1 MADIKTSKDAMRAY
15 ATSWDKTIQ
24 SLWPAIYP
32 SSLSSELKKL
42 NVKTILDCAG
52 GTGYPAIL
60 LKKMGW
66 DISYSD
72 GSNEMVTVFKERL
85 KEEGLDIPTYGS
97 RWEDLSENV
106 PNTYDAV
113 MCSGNSFVG
122 IATFENTE
130 YSIQKE
136 SVMLRMKLAVAE
148 FYKKVNKGGVL
159 YIDLFKKES
168 VAPEQPYTLDVS
180 FDDERVI
187 LNVSYDP
194 VRNIRTALSTNIS
207 LTDGSEVDT
216 ITKLAPLYSEELFEL
231 LVDAGFS
238 RIEKANIEGA
248 EFVDGFMA
256 FKD

>member
-1 MADIKTSKDAMRAY
+1 
-15 ATSWDKTIQ
+15 
-24 SLWPAIYP
+24 
-32 SSLSSELKKL
+32 
-42 NVKTILDCAG
+42 
-52 GTGYPAIL
+52 
-60 LKKMGW
+60 
-66 DISYSD
+66 
-72 GSNEMVTVFKERL
+72 
-85 KEEGLDIPTYGS
+85 
-97 RWEDLSENV
+97 
-106 PNTYDAV
+106 

-216 ITKLAPLYSEELFEL
+216 ITKLAPLVF
-231 LVDAGFS
+231 
-238 RIEKANIEGA
+238 
-248 EFVDGFMA
+248 
-256 FKD
+256 